1 LKINIFKIN
10 DIWDKNKKTLL
21 IIRLYL
27 IDWMMKELDIRMGQ
41 NKSIPENC
49 VKKLKSEDNEKMKK
63 ALGLK
68 IDTNLNIRNH
78 NNKIIVPKDLKLKNI
93 QKVIH

>member
-1 LKINIFKIN
+1 
-10 DIWDKNKKTLL
+10 
-21 IIRLYL
+21 
-27 IDWMMKELDIRMGQ
+27 
-41 NKSIPENC
+41 
-49 VKKLKSEDNEKMKK
+49 MKK

-93 QKVIH
+93 QKVMH